1 MLTTRQPDNSLIF
14 ILKMNLKP
22 REPVF
27 WTPGLQVP
35 ISLGWF
41 LSIFSSFAVRK
52 SEVQR
57 GDKSGD

>member
-1 MLTTRQPDNSLIF
+1 
-14 ILKMNLKP
+14 MNLKP

-35 ISLGWF
+35 ISLVWF

-52 SEVQR
+52 AKVQR